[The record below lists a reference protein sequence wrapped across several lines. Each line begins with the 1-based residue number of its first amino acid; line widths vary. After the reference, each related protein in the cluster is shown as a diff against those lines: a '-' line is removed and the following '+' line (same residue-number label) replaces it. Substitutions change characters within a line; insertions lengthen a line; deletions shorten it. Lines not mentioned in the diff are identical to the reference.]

1 MPEIGIRERRVE
13 SATGRYLLGT
23 CKVLP
28 PKAPMHMYLHSC
40 NSRAER

>member
-13 SATGRYLLGT
+13 SATGRYLLG
-23 CKVLP
+23 KVLP